1 MSYQIL
7 INGQP
12 LQPTHGEPYIF
23 KTLQEV
29 RDTIEMCYGLE
40 SLKTFV
46 KVIKYEENEKKFT
59 VY

>member
-29 RDTIEMCYGLE
+29 KDTIEMCYGLE

-46 KVIKYEENEKKFT
+46 KVIETNKSK
-59 VY
+59 